1 MSWLRIRSFRAMLFI
16 LVLISVLP
24 ALGIILHYG
33 LSARDAAFRQAE
45 AEMARLVHGVAL
57 IQQRTTEATRQVL
70 LTLSVMPEVRKLNK
84 DDTSRLLRQVM
95 EGNPYYTNMALTD
108 ARGQVVAAARGFLNA
123 DLSDR
128 KHYRE
133 AFRHMRFA
141 AGEFIR
147 SRSSQRP
154 AFAFACPVMG
164 QGAEIVGV
172 LTAALDLERFD
183 EFFSS
188 EKMPD
193 QAFMGI
199 ADHQGL
205 RLYRTETSPT
215 FKLGSPISAQVWEES
230 LKGGDSG
237 VFVRQGSDGRN
248 RIIAFRKLRLDS
260 SQAPYMTFFV
270 GMPESVIGADAARS
284 MWASVGLLSLAALL
298 ALLGAGIAERIVL
311 QPKVRALVDAAER
324 FRLGDYDGGTGMDS
338 GAGEFGLVADALDR
352 MARET
357 RQALESLR
365 AARDAAEDAS
375 RTKSE
380 FLANMSHEIR
390 TPLNG
395 VTGMLQL
402 LQTIS
407 SSPEQ
412 DRYIEMAMRS
422 TNRLTRLLSDIL
434 DLSRIESR
442 KLVIREEV
450 FAVADVVQ
458 GIRDIFEAQAR
469 DKGLR
474 LGIRVDPAI
483 GPHLLGD
490 EARLRQILFNLV
502 GNAIKFTQAGSVD
515 IGFDREAG
523 SGETPGRIRFS
534 VRDTGVG
541 IPRERLAEIFEP
553 FAQIENSHVRTH
565 QGAGLGLAI
574 VRRLV
579 ELMGGELNVDSEPGQ
594 GTTVEVT
601 LPLSPVDPPSKT
613 EGAPEAGALRQGLR
627 VLLAED
633 DAVNRLA
640 MRGLLGKLGCEVSS
654 VGNGQEAVDLLR
666 RQEVDL
672 VFMDVQMPVMDG
684 LEATRAI
691 RNEFGAALPVV
702 AMTAYAMLGDRERFL
717 DSGMDDYVSKPVSL
731 EDLKR
736 VLEKWGRA

>member
-1 MSWLRIRSFRAMLFI
+1 MLFI

-24 ALGIILHYG
+24 ALGIILYYG
-33 LSARDAAFRQAE
+33 LEARNAAFEQASAE
-45 AEMARLVHGVAL
+45 AARLAHGVAM

-70 LTLSVMPEVRKLNK
+70 LTLSIMPEVRNLNS
-84 DDTSRLLRQVM
+84 DATSRLLRQVM
-95 EGNPYYTNMALTD
+95 EGNPFYTNMALTD
-108 ARGQVVAAARGFLNA
+108 ARGQVVAAARDFQNP

-128 KHYRE
+128 KHFRE
-133 AFRHMRFA
+133 AFRHRRFA

-147 SRSSQRP
+147 SRSNSVP

-164 QGAEIVGV
+164 QGGDIVGV
-172 LTAALDLERFD
+172 LTAALDLDRFN
-183 EFFSS
+183 EFFSA
-188 EKMPD
+188 EKMQPE
-193 QAFMGI
+193 AFMGI
-199 ADHQGL
+199 ADHRGL

-215 FKLGSPISAQVWEES
+215 FPLGSPISTQVWEGALE
-230 LKGGDSG
+230 GGDSG
-237 VFVRQGSDGRN
+237 VFVRQGSDGKDRFV
-248 RIIAFRKLRLDS
+248 AFHKLRLDP

-270 GMPESVIGADAARS
+270 GLPEAVIGADAARS
-284 MWASVGLLSLAALL
+284 MWASLGFLALATLL
-298 ALLGAGIAERIVL
+298 ALLGAWIVERIVL

-324 FRLGDYDGGTGMDS
+324 FRLGDYGGGTGVDH
-338 GAGEFGLVADALDR
+338 GAGEFGLLAEALDR

-357 RQALESLR
+357 LQALESLR
-365 AARDAAEDAS
+365 AARDAAADAS

-402 LQTIS
+402 LQSVS
-407 SSPEQ
+407 SSAEQ

-422 TNRLTRLLSDIL
+422 TNRLSRLLSDIL

-442 KLVIREEV
+442 KLAIREEV
-450 FAVADVVQ
+450 FAVAELAQ
-458 GIRDIFEAQAR
+458 GIRDIFEGQAR
-469 DKGLR
+469 DKGLQ
-474 LGIRVDPAI
+474 LEIRVDPEV
-483 GPHLLGD
+483 GSHLLGD

-515 IGFDREAG
+515 IGFDRETTV
-523 SGETPGRIRFS
+523 GEATGRVRFT

-541 IPRERLAEIFEP
+541 IPRERLEEIFEP
-553 FAQIENSHVRTH
+553 FAQIENSHVRAH

-579 ELMGGELNVDSEPGQ
+579 DLMGGELSVDSSPGE
-594 GTTVEVT
+594 GTTIRVS
-601 LPLSPVDPPSKT
+601 LPLSPAD
-613 EGAPEAGALRQGLR
+613 APGEAAAVVQAGPLRQGMR

-633 DAVNRLA
+633 DAVNRMA
-640 MRGLLGKLGCEVSS
+640 MRGLLGKLGCEVSC

-666 RQEVDL
+666 RQEADL

-684 LEATRAI
+684 IEATRAI
-691 RNEFGAALPVV
+691 RSEFGPSVPVV

-731 EDLKR
+731 EELKR
-736 VLEKWGRA
+736 VLEKWSKA